1 MLIDKTIRLFLDGIG
16 KREEYEFYLH
26 KFQAADKTAF
36 ALILPDIDSL
46 RQGANVLMF
55 DLQFLLQLDLLP
67 VVALA
72 GPGANEMRDLL
83 AAHGESCDVIED
95 NAHTDDS
102 CRIQWIQNCADRR
115 RVPVLCM
122 QKDLPNALTPLVPN
136 LARRVHLVRSAGW
149 LRSGEGEP
157 MYHYY
162 TRRKNDDPVH
172 PDDAGLAKVCHDIV
186 ERAEDVHLSV
196 TSPLHLLKE
205 LFTVKGAGTVIRR
218 GSEFFRASHR
228 RDVDEAMLA
237 DLLEDSFGKKIDSF
251 QFLDTAS
258 DFLVESEYR
267 AAALLEPHEI
277 GSFLSKF
284 AVGAEARGEG
294 LAQELWNEVVSRHAK
309 MFWRSRVNNPINQWY
324 RKKAD
329 GRHTLPDWLVFWRG
343 IPAGDIP
350 VAIDVCRSRPADF
363 KETTD

>member
-26 KFQAADKTAF
+26 KFQAPDRPAF

-46 RQGANVLMF
+46 RQGADVLMF

-67 VVALA
+67 VVALV
-72 GPGANEMRDLL
+72 GPDASEMSSLL
-83 AAHGESCDVIED
+83 AALGGSCDVIED
-95 NAHTDDS
+95 ATHADNAS
-102 CRIQWIQNCADRR
+102 RIRWIQKCAERR
-115 RVPVLCM
+115 RVPVLRL
-122 QKDLPNALTPLVPN
+122 QGEFPEVLTPLVPDI
-136 LARRVHLVRSAGW
+136 ARRVHLVRSAGW
-149 LRSGEGEP
+149 LRSDDGEP
-157 MYHYY
+157 IYHYY

-172 PDDAGLAKVCHDIV
+172 PDDACLAKVCHALIEHAADI
-186 ERAEDVHLSV
+186 HLSL
-196 TSPLHLLKE
+196 TSPLHLLEE

-218 GSEFFRASHR
+218 GSEFFRATHR
-228 RDVDEAMLA
+228 QDVDEVMLTN
-237 DLLEDSFGKKIDSF
+237 LLQDSFGKEIDNFDFFDS
-251 QFLDTAS
+251 AS
-258 DFLVESEYR
+258 DFLVESGYR
-267 AAALLEPHEI
+267 AAALLETHKI

-309 MFWRSRVNNPINQWY
+309 IFWRSRINNPINQWY

-343 IPAGDIP
+343 IPPEDIP
-350 VAIDVCRSRPADF
+350 ITIDVCRSRSPDF
-363 KETTD
+363 KETVN